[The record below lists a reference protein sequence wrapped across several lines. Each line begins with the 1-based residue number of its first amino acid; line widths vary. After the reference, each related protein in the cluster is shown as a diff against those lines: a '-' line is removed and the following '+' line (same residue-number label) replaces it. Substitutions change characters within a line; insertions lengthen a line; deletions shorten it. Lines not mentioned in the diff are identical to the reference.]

1 MHHML
6 ERTNS
11 IRACTPL
18 CWIWRDETT
27 RSRVDVDQSEWW
39 DAYQLDVAAR
49 CVIRLIHVCSLCL
62 AVFMFLFLY
71 LFFHFFFY
79 FCLLFCF
86 FVLFFLSVRECVL
99 FDHLIRAI
107 VCLFVSLP
115 SFLLHHQLLFPNS
128 DFRLSRLRMC
138 VCMWAVRA
146 GVCVCVYVY
155 VCVCTYVRACLLVC
169 VHMNA
174 TTRRQ
179 WRRRQQRRHNTNTKQ
194 RHDWTWHDTTW
205 ARGGRE
211 EHKREEKGW
220 EEKRGEANTMT
231 MMMNT
236 RDETDI
242 RYK

>member
-155 VCVCTYVRACLLVC
+155 VCVGTYVRACLLVC

-174 TTRRQ
+174 TTRD
-179 WRRRQQRRHNTNTKQ
+179 NDDN
-194 RHDWTWHDTTW
+194 DDTT
-205 ARGGRE
+205 RTQNNETTGHDMTRHERE
-211 EHKREEKGW
+211 EEEKSIRGKRRDEKRREERS
-220 EEKRGEANTMT
+220 EHDDDDDEH
-231 MMMNT
+231 T
-236 RDETDI
+236 RRD
-242 RYK
+242 RH